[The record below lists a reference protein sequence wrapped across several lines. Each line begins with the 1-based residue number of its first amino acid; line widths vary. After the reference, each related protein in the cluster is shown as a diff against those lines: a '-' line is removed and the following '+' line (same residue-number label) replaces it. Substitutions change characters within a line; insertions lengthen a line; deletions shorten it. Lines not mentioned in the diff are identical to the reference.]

1 MDKGE
6 VFSKG
11 VRTPDLSASFS
22 HHKDFQIDPQSM
34 WAVLCAYHATRSDEQ
49 KINKIKEYLHLKEK
63 RDTKQDYDSSRFEM
77 LKKQISNEYFVKTDA
92 QKYLGEEYSKTDA
105 GEDYQTR
112 LNHLKTYLDNFKDNK
127 TAQSTIEQGMGRSV
141 KTAIHRINQCRK
153 MQNSLRGGTVFW
165 NESDAAYTGAQ
176 YLVKNFP
183 DIAQTSLG
191 DTMGDLNSAVSFSKS
206 IQNTSSRINH
216 EYIQSMQSI
225 SHFLDVFNDR
235 EEPTLVD
242 LMYYIGEHRDAT
254 TYRDSSTDLYA
265 KYETFV
271 VGTTHSMPSQETQ
284 RSHIKRV
291 YNAVDPDL
299 QQHIYGM
306 RLAEL
311 NTKHNLGLNR
321 EEVDLYGTATSMISS
336 IMRGYEI
343 SNIDDRF
350 KRHIHNSGDH
360 SLRTCITIAS
370 IRDANI
376 ARFEEQHI
384 SGSLSAERLERQ
396 IGLANESATYLSKIA
411 CLHDTGE
418 FLGELLGNNLVDK
431 TEKEESVLRR
441 LRDCTE
447 QHIMDNVF
455 TQELEYRLK
464 NGITKDRW
472 QDHKVKDFVKDSLNA
487 SSFNFRTPFYEM
499 AFDILERLQTQHDII
514 TQRTVGRINKE
525 GVYENADT
533 MSVDDAR
540 YTMQYAYSK
549 ITGHKFHTTDPVDL
563 AEFEQ
568 EKYEQKRAQQDYSIT
583 NETAIK
589 TGAALP
595 HEPETTRIKDLPHT
609 SMPFDTFMDERDI
622 DFDKSLF
629 KKFVDQT
636 IENHKTLPK
645 EDAISRQRHDE
656 ALLHGL
662 CYEVVHYTKKH
673 ARTSSFIDDTIVDKA
688 TRKSIGQAVTLAR
701 SALMDK
707 GIEMQTDMDLKYF
720 ELPEKVLGKQRYRVA
735 SVNTTTVMGG
745 VFGNKEKPNQLFEPI
760 QSLFKTANAGL
771 KLANDYLLKPA
782 MEITKTPVQALMLID
797 NKHVTEADF
806 KRLFEITSALE
817 AGGDAGLTLTG
828 LGAGSDNAQDEGF
841 DGKSLALLNP
851 VVTQLLAYPQRRAE
865 AAAKCYGHVLHLHG
879 DKIAQKYGIE
889 DAIDHIRNR
898 ENLKKGHYHRK
909 PNDITA
915 SGKLSE
921 HIYAYL
927 TRKYD
932 EQEPTQSDL
941 KYSKKFDQAE
951 RYVLREMLTDEIAKI
966 SMRAMQET
974 SPVQRASWQKKIDQ
988 MQDAREKIEGDMLFR
1003 TGAKYSHEIR
1013 FGTITALGVMM
1024 AGSDTGVELWNNI
1037 TTSTVFGLNLAAAG
1051 LTSFMASLGEKI
1063 PQLPYYTKLR
1073 QKIEDLPHFDK
1084 GKDGGLYIVK
1094 GAVHDLQG
1102 TNSDSFEET
1111 HKKLIKR
1118 HHNKPPNLFT
1128 QIKDTS
1134 LAIPVTAIRKL
1145 ADRSTSSAAFANQS
1159 TAQTVDT
1166 VGVIGGAFDKA
1177 NSLLNSTT
1185 QITGTVASNM
1195 FFRRVGVLNMYML
1208 EIKDDLQHGKD
1219 PNYDIIKQRVS
1230 EKLKNG
1236 AYEPLLNAMR
1246 NAKDAS
1252 KDTWL
1257 GTLGTNA
1264 EKVVFNDTISKTT
1277 HWILDKQ
1284 HGIDT
1289 KEHELN

>member
-1 MDKGE
+1 METGE
-6 VFSKG
+6 VLSG
-11 VRTPDLSASFS
+11 GMRTPDLGASFS
-22 HHKDFQIDPQSM
+22 HHKDFQIDPHSM
-34 WAVLCAYHATRSDEQ
+34 WAVLCAYHATRSEEQ
-49 KINKIKEYLHLKEK
+49 KINKIKEYLYLKEK
-63 RDTKQDYDSSRFEM
+63 RDIGQDHDSNRFET
-77 LKKQISNEYFVKTDA
+77 LKKQISDEYFVKTDA
-92 QKYLGEEYSKTDA
+92 QNYLSDEYAQTDA
-105 GEDYQTR
+105 GSDYQAR
-112 LNHLKTYLDNFKDNK
+112 VKDLKAYLDNFNDEE
-127 TAQSTIEQGMGRSV
+127 TAQTTLEQGMAKSI
-141 KTAIHRINQCRK
+141 KTAIHRINHCRK
-153 MQNSLRGGTVFW
+153 MQNSLRGGTVYW
-165 NESDAAYTGAQ
+165 DENDSAYTGAQ

-191 DTMGDLNSAVSFSKS
+191 ETMGDLNSSISFAKS

-216 EYIQSMQSI
+216 EYVQSMKNI
-225 SHFLDVFNDR
+225 AHFLDVFNDR

-254 TYRDSSTDLYA
+254 TYRDSSSDLYA

-291 YNAVDPDL
+291 YNAADPDL

-306 RLAEL
+306 RLAEI
-311 NTKHNLGLNR
+311 NTKHDLGLNR
-321 EEVDLYGTATSMISS
+321 EEVDLFGTATSMISS

-370 IRDANI
+370 IRDANV
-376 ARFEEQHI
+376 ARFKEQHAT
-384 SGSLSAERLERQ
+384 GNLSAERLDRQ
-396 IGLANESATYLSKIA
+396 IKLAHESATYLSKIA

-431 TEKEESVLRR
+431 TEKEESVMRR

-447 QHIMDNVF
+447 QHIMDTVF

-464 NGITKDRW
+464 NGITQERW
-472 QDHKVKDFVKDSLNA
+472 KNQSVKGFVKDSLSA
-487 SSFNFRTPFYEM
+487 SSFDFRTPFYDM

-525 GVYENADT
+525 GVYEHADT
-533 MSVDDAR
+533 MSKDDAR

-549 ITGHKFHTTDPVDL
+549 ITGHKFHTTDPVDI

-568 EKYEQKRAQQDYSIT
+568 EKYDQKLAQQDYKIT
-583 NETAIK
+583 NETAIR
-589 TGAALP
+589 TGTALP

-609 SMPFDTFMDERDI
+609 STPFDTFMDERDV

-636 IENHKTLPK
+636 VENYKNLPK

-662 CYEVVHYTKKH
+662 CYEIVHYTKKH

-688 TRKSIGQAVTLAR
+688 TRKSIGQVVALTR
-701 SALMDK
+701 SALMDH
-707 GIEMQTDMDLKYF
+707 GIDMQTDMDLKYF

-735 SVNTTTVMGG
+735 SVNTSTVMGG
-745 VFGNKEKPNQLFEPI
+745 VFGNKDKPNQLFEPV
-760 QSLFKTANAGL
+760 QNLFKIASSGL
-771 KLANDYLLKPA
+771 KLASDYLLKPA
-782 MEITKTPVQALMLID
+782 LEITKTPVQALMLID
-797 NKHVTEADF
+797 NKHVTEDDF
-806 KRLFEITSALE
+806 RRLFEITSALE

-828 LGAGSDNAQDEGF
+828 LGATTDNSEGF

-865 AAAKCYGHVLHLHG
+865 AAEKCYGHVLHLHA
-879 DKIAQKYGIE
+879 DKIAREYDIE
-889 DAIDHIRNR
+889 EAIDLIRTR
-898 ENLKKGHYHRK
+898 ENLKKGQYHRK

-921 HIYAYL
+921 HIYGYL
-927 TRKYD
+927 TRKYEGED
-932 EQEPTQSDL
+932 LTQSDQ
-941 KYSKKFDQAE
+941 KHAKKFDQAE

-974 SPVQRASWQKKIDQ
+974 SPVQRKSWQRKIEK
-988 MQDAREKIEGDMLFR
+988 MQDAREKIEGDMVFR
-1003 TGAKYSHEIR
+1003 AGAKYSHEIR

-1024 AGSDTGVELWNNI
+1024 AGSDTGVELWNNV

-1051 LTSFMASLGEKI
+1051 LTSFMASVGEKI

-1073 QKIEDLPHFDK
+1073 QTLEDLPHFDR

-1094 GAVHDLQG
+1094 GATHDLQG
-1102 TNSDSFEET
+1102 TNDESFEET
-1111 HKKLIKR
+1111 HNKLIKR
-1118 HHNKPPNLFT
+1118 HHQKPPGIWT
-1128 QIKDTS
+1128 QIKDVS
-1134 LAIPVTAIRKL
+1134 IALPVTAVQKL
-1145 ADRSTSSAAFANQS
+1145 ADRNTSGAAFANQS
-1159 TAQTVDT
+1159 TAQTTDT
-1166 VGVIGGAFDKA
+1166 IGVIGGAFDKA
-1177 NSLLNSTT
+1177 NSALNGTA
-1185 QITGTVASNM
+1185 QITGAVASNM

-1208 EIKDDLQHGKD
+1208 EIRDDLQNGKD
-1219 PNYDIIKQRVS
+1219 PNFDIIKQRVA
-1230 EKLKNG
+1230 EKLKDG

-1252 KDTWL
+1252 QDTWL
-1257 GTLGTNA
+1257 GSLGANA
-1264 EKVVFNDTISKTT
+1264 ENIVFNDKVSKTT

-1284 HGIDT
+1284 HGIDR